1 MSYYRGPA
9 YPPRKR
15 ARGGANS
22 LRWCLTADYYDGGDR
37 YNRGPPRQ
45 SLEESVLTRFRK
57 DFISLADPVF
67 RADVYWLIVE
77 TSDDSS

>member
-15 ARGGANS
+15 ARGGIYS
-22 LRWCLTADYYDGGDR
+22 LEWYLIVDYYDGVDR

-45 SLEESVLTRFRK
+45 SLEESVLTRLRK
-57 DFISLADPVF
+57 DLISLADPVF
-67 RADVYWLIVE
+67 PADMY
-77 TSDDSS
+77 